1 MADMA
6 DSAGESGQRRVVIIG
21 GGFGGLFAA
30 RALRR
35 APVSVTLVDRAH
47 HHLFQPLL
55 YQCATGILS
64 EGQIAAPLRSVLKGH
79 KNVGCVMA
87 EVSGIDTDGRRVLAT
102 RPGGGQIE
110 FPYDDLIVAAGMR
123 QSYFG
128 HDEFARFAPGM
139 KTISDVLTIRRRVYG
154 AFEMAETSDDAAER
168 RRWLTFAL
176 VGAGPTG
183 VELAGQ
189 IRELATKTLRA
200 EYRKAKPEE
209 ARVLLFDGGSAP
221 LATFGPKL
229 SGKVEKALGKLGVEM
244 HMGSI
249 VTDIDLN
256 GLAVRDHE
264 GTVTR
269 YDAGT
274 VLWTAGVEAPAFA
287 KALADATGAEHDRA
301 GRIVVLPDLT
311 IPGHPEISVIGD
323 LMSLDRLPGVAEV
336 AMQGGLYAGHR
347 IRRAAEGRDSGK
359 PFRYHDLGSA
369 AYIARGNAVM
379 SAGPM
384 QISGFAGWVGWL
396 FIHIAFLTGYR
407 NRLGA
412 ILTWWTAFTRD
423 RRSERAFTTSQVGVV
438 ADIYAPLIPVQ
449 RPAEPATPDAS
460 ATAGEPVA
468 GPGASSPTPGR
479 T

>member
-1 MADMA
+1 MS
-6 DSAGESGQRRVVIIG
+6 DSGGSGGPRRVVIIG

-30 RALRR
+30 RGLGRE
-35 APVSVTLVDRAH
+35 VSVTLVDRAH

-64 EGQIAAPLRSVLKGH
+64 EGQIAAPLRSVLKKH
-79 KNVGCVMA
+79 KNVDCVMA
-87 EVSGIDTDGRRVLAT
+87 EVSGIDIDGRRVLAT

-154 AFEMAETSDDAAER
+154 AFEMAETSDDPAER

-221 LATFGPKL
+221 LATFGQKL
-229 SGKVEKALGKLGVEM
+229 SGKVGKALGKLGVEM

-249 VTDIDLN
+249 VTNVDFN
-256 GLAVRDHE
+256 GLDVRDRDGPTTH
-264 GTVTR
+264 

-287 KALADATGAEHDRA
+287 RELAEATGSEHDRA
-301 GRIVVLPDLT
+301 GRIHVQPDLT
-311 IPGHPEISVIGD
+311 IPRHPEISVIG
-323 LMSLDRLPGVAEV
+323 A
-336 AMQGGLYAGHR
+336 
-347 IRRAAEGRDSGK
+347 
-359 PFRYHDLGSA
+359 
-369 AYIARGNAVM
+369 
-379 SAGPM
+379 
-384 QISGFAGWVGWL
+384 
-396 FIHIAFLTGYR
+396 LT
-407 NRLGA
+407 
-412 ILTWWTAFTRD
+412 
-423 RRSERAFTTSQVGVV
+423 
-438 ADIYAPLIPVQ
+438 
-449 RPAEPATPDAS
+449 RPDKHA
-460 ATAGEPVA
+460 
-468 GPGASSPTPGR
+468 
-479 T
+479 

>member
-1 MADMA
+1 MVESARMAQD
-6 DSAGESGQRRVVIIG
+6 EGQRRPRRVVIIG

-64 EGQIAAPLRSVLKGH
+64 EGQIAAPLRSVLKQH
-79 KNVGCVMA
+79 KNVRPVMA
-87 EVSGIDTDGRRVLAT
+87 EVTGIDADGRRLIAV
-102 RPGGGQIE
+102 RPGGGRIE
-110 FPYDDLIVAAGMR
+110 FGYDDLIVAAGMR

-128 HDEFARFAPGM
+128 HDEFAQFAPGM
-139 KTISDVLTIRRRVYG
+139 KSISDVLTIRRRVFG
-154 AFEMAETSDDAAER
+154 AFEMAETSDDPAER

-200 EYRKAKPEE
+200 EYRSAKPEE

-221 LATFGPKL
+221 LAPFGQNL
-229 SGKVEKALGKLGVEM
+229 SAKAAKALAKLGVEM

-249 VTDIDLN
+249 VTDVDADGIV
-256 GLAVRDHE
+256 VRDHE
-264 GTVTR
+264 GATTR
-269 YDAGT
+269 YEAGT

-287 KALADATGAEHDRA
+287 EALANATGAERDRA
-301 GRIVVLPDLT
+301 GRIVVQPDLT

-323 LMSLDRLPGVAEV
+323 LMSLNKLPGVAEV
-336 AMQGGLYAGHR
+336 AMQTGLYAGHR
-347 IRRAAEGRDSGK
+347 IRREATGRDPAK

-369 AYIARGNAVM
+369 AYISRGNAVM
-379 SAGPM
+379 SAGPL
-384 QISGFAGWVGWL
+384 QISGLPGWVGWL

-412 ILTWWTAFTRD
+412 VLTWWSAFTRD
-423 RRSERAFTTSQVGVV
+423 RRRERAFTTREVGKV
-438 ADIYAPLIPVQ
+438 ADVYRPVIPAA
-449 RPAEPATPDAS
+449 RPAEPAA
-460 ATAGEPVA
+460 PVA
-468 GPGASSPTPGR
+468 PPDRHRPG
-479 T
+479 

>member
-1 MADMA
+1 MAA
-6 DSAGESGQRRVVIIG
+6 SSGQHSGDKGGPRRVVIIG

-30 RALRR
+30 RALGRD
-35 APVSVTLVDRAH
+35 VSVTLVDRSYY
-47 HHLFQPLL
+47 HLFQPLL

-64 EGQIAAPLRSVLKGH
+64 EGQIAAPLRSVLKGR
-79 KNVGCVMA
+79 KNVEPVMA
-87 EVSGIDTDGRRVLAT
+87 EVTSIDVDGRRVIAV
-102 RPGGGQIE
+102 RPGGGRIE
-110 FPYDDLIVAAGMR
+110 FGYDDLIVAAGMR

-128 HDEFARFAPGM
+128 HDEFAKFAPGM
-139 KTISDVLTIRRRVYG
+139 KTISDVLTIRRRVFG
-154 AFEMAETSDDAAER
+154 AFEMAETSDDPAER

-200 EYRKAKPEE
+200 EYRKAKPED

-221 LATFGPKL
+221 LAAFGEKL
-229 SGKVEKALGKLGVEM
+229 SGKVEKALRKLGVEM

-249 VTDIDLN
+249 VTDIGFG
-256 GLAVRDHE
+256 GLTVRDHAGATTQFE
-264 GTVTR
+264 
-269 YDAGT
+269 AGT

-287 KALADATGAEHDRA
+287 RALAQAAGAESDRA
-301 GRIVVLPDLT
+301 GRIVVRPDLT

-323 LMSLDRLPGVAEV
+323 LMSLDNLPGVAEV

-347 IRRAAEGRDSGK
+347 IKHEAAGRESAK

-369 AYIARGNAVM
+369 AYISRGNAVM
-379 SAGPM
+379 SAGPLR
-384 QISGFAGWVGWL
+384 ISGLTGWVGWL

-412 ILTWWTAFTRD
+412 ILTWWSAFTRD
-423 RRSERAFTTSQVGVV
+423 RRRERAFTTSEVGVV
-438 ADIYAPLIPVQ
+438 ADVYAAVIP
-449 RPAEPATPDAS
+449 PARSGEPAPDGQPLDRHQS
-460 ATAGEPVA
+460 
-468 GPGASSPTPGR
+468 
-479 T
+479 

>member
-1 MADMA
+1 MADMVESA
-6 DSAGESGQRRVVIIG
+6 PTAKSAGQRGPRRVVIIG

-30 RALRR
+30 RALGRH
-35 APVSVTLVDRAH
+35 VSVTLIDRAH

-79 KNVGCVMA
+79 KNVECVMA
-87 EVSGIDTDGRRVLAT
+87 EVAGINAVGRRVFGV
-102 RPGGGQIE
+102 RPGGGRIDWA
-110 FPYDDLIVAAGMR
+110 YDDLIVAAGMR

-139 KTISDVLTIRRRVYG
+139 KSIADVLTIRRRVFG
-154 AFEMAETSDDAAER
+154 AFEMAETSDDPAER

-200 EYRKAKPEE
+200 EYRSAQPEE

-221 LATFGPKL
+221 LAAFGEKL
-229 SGKVEKALGKLGVEM
+229 SAKAEKSLVKLGVEL
-244 HMGSI
+244 HMGSM
-249 VTDIDLN
+249 VTDVDAT
-256 GLAVRDHE
+256 GLTVRDHE
-264 GTVTR
+264 GATTR

-287 KALADATGAEHDRA
+287 EALANATGAERDRA
-301 GRIVVLPDLT
+301 GRILVQPDLT

-323 LMSLDRLPGVAEV
+323 LMSLDKLPGVAEV

-347 IRRAAEGRDSGK
+347 IRRAAAGRETKK

-379 SAGPM
+379 SAGPLK
-384 QISGFAGWVGWL
+384 ISGFPGWVAWL

-407 NRLGA
+407 NRFGA
-412 ILTWWTAFTRD
+412 ILTWWSAFTRD
-423 RRSERAFTTSQVGVV
+423 RRRERAFTTREVGVV
-438 ADIYAPLIPVQ
+438 ADVYTAVIPAA
-449 RPAEPATPDAS
+449 RPAEQAAPARPA
-460 ATAGEPVA
+460 APGEPKPA
-468 GPGASSPTPGR
+468 PRRSGS
-479 T
+479 

>member
-1 MADMA
+1 MDR
-6 DSAGESGQRRVVIIG
+6 SPGETGRRRVVIVG
-21 GGFGGLFAA
+21 GGFAGLYAA

-35 APVSVTLVDRAH
+35 ADVSVTLIDRAQ

-64 EGQIAAPLRSVLKGH
+64 EGEIATPLRNLLKKH
-79 KNVGCVMA
+79 KNVDCVLA
-87 EVSGIDTDGRRVLAT
+87 EVVDFDAVGRRVIAE
-102 RPGGGQIE
+102 RVGGDRLEYG
-110 FPYDDLIVAAGMR
+110 YDDLIVAAGVQ

-128 HDEFARFAPGM
+128 HPEYAAWAPGM
-139 KTISDVLTIRRRVYG
+139 KSLADALDIRRRVYA
-154 AFEMAETSDDAAER
+154 AFELADTATDPAQCRS
-168 RRWLTFAL
+168 WLTFAL

-200 EYRKAKPEE
+200 EYRRAKPED
-209 ARVLLFDGGSAP
+209 ARVLLFDGGTVP

-229 SGKVEKALGKLGVEM
+229 SAKVGKTLAKLGVEM

-249 VTDIDLN
+249 VTDIDMN
-256 GLAVRDHE
+256 GLAVRDHD

-269 YDAGT
+269 YEAGT

-301 GRIVVLPDLT
+301 GRIVVQPDLT

-323 LMSLDRLPGVAEV
+323 LMSLDKLPGVAEV

-347 IRRAAEGRDSGK
+347 IRREAEGRGTGK

-369 AYIARGNAVM
+369 AYISRGKAVM

-423 RRSERAFTTSQVGVV
+423 RRRERAFTSSQVGVV
-438 ADIYAPLIPVQ
+438 ADIYAPIIPGQ
-449 RPAEPATPDAS
+449 RPG
-460 ATAGEPVA
+460 GEPVPD
-468 GPGASSPTPGR
+468 PGAPAPSPDR
-479 T
+479 TGT

>member
-1 MADMA
+1 MTAMAE
-6 DSAGESGQRRVVIIG
+6 AGGERGPRRVVIIG

-30 RALRR
+30 RALGRD
-35 APVSVTLVDRAH
+35 VSVTLVDQAH

-79 KNVGCVMA
+79 KNIQCAMA
-87 EVSGIDTDGRRVLAT
+87 EVTGIDTEGRRVIAV
-102 RPGGGQIE
+102 RPGGGRIE
-110 FPYDDLIVAAGMR
+110 FGYDDLIVAAGMR

-128 HDEFARFAPGM
+128 HDEFAKFAPGM
-139 KTISDVLTIRRRVYG
+139 KSIADVLTIRRRVFG
-154 AFEMAETSDDAAER
+154 AFEMAETSGDPAER

-200 EYRKAKPEE
+200 EYRAAKPED
-209 ARVLLFDGGSAP
+209 ARVLLFDGGGAP
-221 LATFGPKL
+221 LASFGPAL
-229 SGKVEKALGKLGVEM
+229 SAKVGESLDKLGVEM

-249 VTDIDLN
+249 VTDVDAT
-256 GLAVRDHE
+256 GLAVRDHD
-264 GTVTR
+264 GATTR
-269 YDAGT
+269 YEAGT

-287 KALADATGAEHDRA
+287 KALAEATGAERDRA
-301 GRIVVLPDLT
+301 GRILVQPDLT
-311 IPGHPEISVIGD
+311 IAGHPEISVIGD
-323 LMSLDRLPGVAEV
+323 LMSLGKLPGVAEV

-347 IRRAAEGRDSGK
+347 IKHAAAGRETAK

-379 SAGPM
+379 SAGPLK
-384 QISGFAGWVGWL
+384 ISGFAGWVGWL

-407 NRLGA
+407 NRFGA
-412 ILTWWTAFTRD
+412 ILTWWSAFTRD
-423 RRSERAFTTSQVGVV
+423 RRRERAFTTHEVGVV
-438 ADIYAPLIPVQ
+438 TDVYTAVIPAA
-449 RPAEPATPDAS
+449 RPAEPATAVAPVPPDR
-460 ATAGEPVA
+460 P
-468 GPGASSPTPGR
+468 
-479 T
+479 

>member
-1 MADMA
+1 MTDMVA
-6 DSAGESGQRRVVIIG
+6 SSGQHGGDKGGPRRVVIIG

-30 RALRR
+30 RALGRD
-35 APVSVTLVDRAH
+35 VSVTLVDRSH

-64 EGQIAAPLRSVLKGH
+64 EGQIAAPLRSVLKGR
-79 KNVGCVMA
+79 KNVKPVMA
-87 EVSGIDTDGRRVLAT
+87 EVTSIDVDGRRVIAV
-102 RPGGGQIE
+102 RPGGGRIE
-110 FPYDDLIVAAGMR
+110 FAYDDLIVAAGMR

-128 HDEFARFAPGM
+128 HDEFAKLAPGM
-139 KTISDVLTIRRRVYG
+139 KSIADVLTIRRRVYG
-154 AFEMAETSDDAAER
+154 AFEMAETSDDPAER

-200 EYRKAKPEE
+200 EYRVAKPED

-221 LATFGPKL
+221 LAAFGEKL

-249 VTDIDLN
+249 VTDIDFN
-256 GLAVRDHE
+256 GLTVRDHAGATTQFE
-264 GTVTR
+264 
-269 YDAGT
+269 AGT

-287 KALADATGAEHDRA
+287 RALAQATGAESDRA
-301 GRIVVLPDLT
+301 GRIVVRPDLT

-323 LMSLDRLPGVAEV
+323 LMSLDKLPGVAEV

-347 IRRAAEGRDSGK
+347 IKREAAGQEPGK

-379 SAGPM
+379 SAGPL

-412 ILTWWTAFTRD
+412 ILTWWSAFTRD
-423 RRSERAFTTSQVGVV
+423 RRRERAFTTSEVGQV
-438 ADIYAPLIPVQ
+438 ADLYTAVIPVA
-449 RPAEPATPDAS
+449 RTGEPAT
-460 ATAGEPVA
+460 TGQPVT
-468 GPGASSPTPGR
+468 PGAPARAPRREGS
-479 T
+479 

>member
-1 MADMA
+1 MADP
-6 DSAGESGQRRVVIIG
+6 GGNRGPRRVVIIG

-30 RALRR
+30 RAAGRD
-35 APVSVTLVDRAH
+35 VSVTLIDRAH

-79 KNVGCVMA
+79 KNVECVMA
-87 EVSGIDTDGRRVLAT
+87 EATSVDTTRRRVLAV
-102 RPGGGQIE
+102 RPGGGAIE
-110 FPYDDLIVAAGMR
+110 FGYDDLIVAAGMQ

-128 HDEFARFAPGM
+128 HDEFAAFAPGM
-139 KTISDVLTIRRRVYG
+139 KTISDVLTIRRRVFG
-154 AFEMAETSDDAAER
+154 AFEMAETSADPAER

-200 EYRKAKPEE
+200 EYRVAKPAD

-221 LATFGPKL
+221 LAAFGEKL
-229 SGKVEKALGKLGVEM
+229 SGKARKALGRLGVEL

-249 VTDIDLN
+249 VTDVHAG
-256 GLAVRDHE
+256 GLAVRDHD
-264 GTVTR
+264 GAVTR

-287 KALADATGAEHDRA
+287 TALAEAAGAERDRA
-301 GRIVVLPDLT
+301 GRILVRPDLT

-323 LMSLDRLPGVAEV
+323 LMSLDELPGVAEV

-347 IRRAAEGRDSGK
+347 IRHRAAGRPWAK
-359 PFRYHDLGSA
+359 PFRYRDLGSA
-369 AYIARGNAVM
+369 AYISRGNAVM
-379 SAGPM
+379 SVGRL
-384 QISGFAGWVGWL
+384 QISGFPGWVGWL

-412 ILTWWTAFTRD
+412 ILTWWSAFTRD
-423 RRSERAFTTSQVGVV
+423 RRRERAFTTHEVGVV
-438 ADIYAPLIPVQ
+438 TDVYTAVIPSA
-449 RPAEPATPDAS
+449 RPGEPAPAS
-460 ATAGEPVA
+460 RSHPARPTRPN
-468 GPGASSPTPGR
+468 PSP
-479 T
+479 